1 MKYNNLD
8 SPLFLF
14 TLIIVAVVLNLISS
28 IYFLIIM
35 LSGVLFMAFFV
46 SLKNRR
52 MYSLFFI
59 VIAFLFIEINS
70 GLKPLSL
77 TLLSLFLYI
86 FVTPHIKRTLSFSSI
101 NSYIYVIL
109 FYLGVLLL
117 WSLST
122 PLDETILKAVIA
134 NIFIDLLFIGAF
146 IWICV

>member
-8 SPLFLF
+8 SPIFLF
-14 TLIIVAVVLNLISS
+14 TLIVIAVILNLISS

-35 LSGVLFMAFFV
+35 LSGVLFTAFFV

-59 VIAFLFIEINS
+59 IIAFLFIEINS

-86 FVTPHIKRTLSFSSI
+86 FVTPHIRRNLSFSSI
-101 NSYIYVIL
+101 NTYIYVIL
-109 FYLGVLLL
+109 FYLGVLLI

-122 PLDETILKAVIA
+122 NINETIIKAIIA

-146 IWICV
+146 I